1 MHNVRPLIPSPAIA
15 FVGRHNSG
23 KTTLIEKVI
32 AELVSRGLDVGS
44 VKHHT
49 HGNFEID
56 VPGKDSFRHKQAGA
70 SEVVIASPVKI
81 ARVRDVSAEVE
92 CSTIVDSMPGHD
104 VVVVEGYRQSGIP
117 YIEVMRRGNPRDV
130 EFAKEFE
137 ALHAP
142 RTIRTS
148 CSQGSLP
155 HTVPSNPSTPVA
167 VVSDIEEVA
176 SVCEGLGIKVFDF
189 DAVSD
194 ICDFIQKRYA
204 RKTITLV
211 IQAGGESK
219 RMGFPKEELEFE
231 GKHVV
236 EAQIERF
243 EDYVD
248 EVVITSNHPER
259 LEFLNDGCHKVPIHV
274 FEDIPPRQGA
284 LTGMHTAFAKST
296 CDRVCCIACDMFFAS
311 ENLLVS
317 QVKLMNSCG
326 ADVVIPK
333 NKHGREPF
341 HALYNR
347 EACLKAVE
355 NALQAGE
362 VKVQSFLDS
371 DELKIYDMS
380 QEEVREAVPRGGCFV
395 NVNTPEELER
405 FKK

>member
-1 MHNVRPLIPSPAIA
+1 MKDRPLIPSPAIA

-117 YIEVMRRGNPRDV
+117 YIEVMRRDNPRDV

-155 HTVPSNPSTPVA
+155 HTVPSNSSTPVA

-176 SVCEGLGIKVFDF
+176 SVCDNSGIKVFGF
-189 DAVSD
+189 EAVSD
-194 ICDFIQKRYA
+194 ICDFIQKTYV
-204 RKTITLV
+204 RKTISLV

-248 EVVITSNHPER
+248 EVVITSNHPEH
-259 LEFLNDGCHKVPIHV
+259 LEFLKDGAYKVSVKV
-274 FEDIPPRQGA
+274 FGDIPPRRGA

-317 QVKLMNSCG
+317 QVKLMNSSG

-347 EACLKAVE
+347 ETCLKAVE
-355 NALQAGE
+355 HALEKGE
-362 VKVQSFLDS
+362 VKVQSFLDC
-371 DELKIYDMS
+371 DGLKIYDMT
-380 QEEVREAVPRGGCFV
+380 QDEVREAVPRGGCFI
-395 NVNTPEELER
+395 NVNTPEQLER

>member
-1 MHNVRPLIPSPAIA
+1 MKDRPLIPSPAIA

-32 AELVSRGLDVGS
+32 AELASRGLDVGS

-81 ARVRDVSAEVE
+81 ARVSDVSQEFE
-92 CSTIVDSMPGHD
+92 CSEIIDSMPGHD
-104 VVVVEGYRQSGIP
+104 VVIVEGYRQSGIP
-117 YIEVMRRGNPRDV
+117 YIEVLRKGNPRDLDFV
-130 EFAKEFE
+130 EEFVG
-137 ALHAP
+137 
-142 RTIRTS
+142 TVS
-148 CSQGSLP
+148 GSEPWELEERIARGGRSA
-155 HTVPSNPSTPVA
+155 TNSERPVA
-167 VVSDIEEVA
+167 VVSDIEEVP
-176 SVCEGLGIKVFDF
+176 SVCEGSGIKVFGF
-189 DAVSD
+189 NSVSD
-194 ICDFIQKRYA
+194 ICDFIQKSYA
-204 RKTITLV
+204 RKTISLV
-211 IQAGGESK
+211 IQAGGESR
-219 RMGFPKEELEFE
+219 RMGFPKEELVFE

-243 EDYVD
+243 ENYVD

-259 LEFLNDGCHKVPIHV
+259 LEFLNDGCHKVPVHI
-274 FEDIPPRQGA
+274 FKDIPPRQGA

-317 QVKLMNSCG
+317 QVKLMNAG
-326 ADVVIPK
+326 MYDVVIPK

-362 VKVQSFLDS
+362 VKVQSFLDGG
-371 DELKIYDMS
+371 ELKIYDMS

>member
-1 MHNVRPLIPSPAIA
+1 MDSNSSIPI
-15 FVGRHNSG
+15 
-23 KTTLIEKVI
+23 
-32 AELVSRGLDVGS
+32 
-44 VKHHT
+44 
-49 HGNFEID
+49 
-56 VPGKDSFRHKQAGA
+56 
-70 SEVVIASPVKI
+70 
-81 ARVRDVSAEVE
+81 
-92 CSTIVDSMPGHD
+92 
-104 VVVVEGYRQSGIP
+104 
-117 YIEVMRRGNPRDV
+117 
-130 EFAKEFE
+130 
-137 ALHAP
+137 
-142 RTIRTS
+142 
-148 CSQGSLP
+148 
-155 HTVPSNPSTPVA
+155 A

-176 SVCEGLGIKVFDF
+176 SVCDNSGIKVFGF
-189 DAVSD
+189 EAVSD
-194 ICDFIQKRYA
+194 ICDFIQKTYV
-204 RKTITLV
+204 RKTISLV

-259 LEFLNDGCHKVPIHV
+259 LEFLKDREYKVPVKV
-274 FEDIPPRQGA
+274 FGDIPPRRGA

-326 ADVVIPK
+326 VDVVIPK

-355 NALQAGE
+355 KALDSGE
-362 VKVQSFLDS
+362 AKVQSFLDC
-371 DELKIYDMS
+371 EGLKIYDMS
-380 QEEVREAVPRGGCFV
+380 QDEVREAVPRGGCFV
-395 NVNTPEELER
+395 NVNTPQELER